1 MSHAPSTAVY
11 ELVTFKLAPGA
22 TPEALRAR
30 AAEADP
36 HIRRF
41 PGLLSRELLHDPAT
55 GEWMELCRWAS
66 LDQALAAAEKVMGM
80 PEFAPYFALMD
91 PASIA
96 LRHVPIV
103 PLARP
108 VSA

>member
-1 MSHAPSTAVY
+1 MSSPPVY
-11 ELVTFKLAPGA
+11 ELVTFRLNPGVTA
-22 TPEALRAR
+22 DALRTV

-41 PGLLSRELLHDPAT
+41 PGLLSRELLHDAER

-66 LDQALAAAEKVMGM
+66 LEQALAAAEQVMGM

-91 PASIA
+91 PASITM
-96 LRHVPIV
+96 RHVPIV
-103 PLARP
+103 PLARAVP
-108 VSA
+108 A